1 MATYNVSV
9 KKVGDTGWTLFKPVR
24 GKHKSIAQAK
34 LLARPQAGITAR
46 VTDRLNGDVLFESD
60 PPHLEHVCTV
70 GHFDDPALTF
80 DAHRCDG
87 CGITWDLV
95 DPDNYQGG
103 ATPCTMAVLPW

>member
-1 MATYNVSV
+1 MTSFNVSI
-9 KKVGDTGWTLFKPVR
+9 KKVGDTCWSLFKPVR
-24 GKHKSIAQAK
+24 GKRRSIAQAK
-34 LLARPQAGITAR
+34 LLARPEAGITAR
-46 VTDRLNGDVLFESD
+46 VTDRLNGDVLFESE

-70 GHFDDPALTF
+70 DHFEDLSLTF
-80 DAHRCDG
+80 DGHRCDG